1 MNYSGIFKIFVL
13 LTFFECTAQKQAKL
27 TFSKMLVEYAVNP
40 VNIDKQNPR
49 FSWIIK
55 SSERNQNQSAYRI
68 FVATN
73 LKLLTIEKADIWDS
87 GKINSIETIQHELTE
102 PVLKSNQKYF
112 WKVVIWD
119 GNNREFA
126 SPVASFETALLNE
139 NDWQAAW
146 IGGETESQN
155 LPEKGFISDKK
166 EQYNLP
172 DTIIHNGNSL
182 LLRKEVQIQKK
193 IKSARALV
201 TGLGFYE
208 FYINGQRVGENV
220 LAPAK
225 TPYHK
230 HILYD
235 TYDVTSLL
243 EKGENTLGFHL
254 GNGWYNPYKKW
265 WAQYRMQWFGHK
277 KAIGQIQISYTDGT
291 SEIIKTDET
300 WKFADGPIVYN
311 CVYDG
316 EIYDARLEQ
325 KGWCKAGF
333 DDSGWKQVTV
343 FEKPS
348 ARLESH
354 TMPAI
359 KVDQTIK
366 PKELKPYGNCRL
378 FDMEQNFT
386 GWVRIKVAGEKGTK
400 IKIRFAED
408 IHDDGTLDL
417 TSNENAKATAEFIL
431 KGEGIETY
439 EPRFTYFGFKYAE
452 VSAENGS
459 FDLKNVEGCVVHS
472 NNKQVGFFNCDNDLV
487 NKIHHATVWS
497 QKSNMLGYPMDC
509 PQRDERLGWFGDAQV
524 TAEEAM
530 FNFNMAQFY
539 ENWFEGIKDN
549 QDEKTGDLP
558 IISPQPYIW
567 DEGVEWSS
575 TYFTMLWQYY
585 LYYGDKQILARHYP
599 NLKRYMQFLDS
610 ISADYIVPSGW
621 IGDWGSL
628 VEGWKEGQPES
639 VPTAFYFWDAAILSK
654 IAKTLNNRS
663 DELFYENLALD
674 IRKAYNEKY
683 FNQETGNY
691 TDGSQMANAF
701 PLYLGIVPEEAK
713 EKVLENLINDIE
725 IKNDN
730 HLTTGVLGT
739 KYMPESLAQFGR
751 ADVAWNIINQKT
763 YPGWNKMMEKYTTVC
778 EFWTLKQSK
787 NHVMMGS
794 IDAWFYKYIAGIQ
807 IEESNPA
814 FSSIIIKPNL
824 LKGLNHTKAKT
835 ETIRGTVAAKWKIE
849 PDKLILEVDVPFN
862 TSAKIFIP
870 AGENS
875 EITEGDLPVKNS
887 GVIEYQG
894 FSDGYHQLKVN
905 SGSYK
910 FIALKM

>member
-1 MNYSGIFKIFVL
+1 MNRTNIFYAFALIAFWGCSIPER
-13 LTFFECTAQKQAKL
+13 TNL
-27 TFSKMLVEYAVNP
+27 TFSKMLVEYVVNP
-40 VNIDKQNPR
+40 VNIDNNNPR
-49 FSWIIK
+49 FSWIVE

-73 LKLLTIEKADIWDS
+73 RKLLASEKADFWDS
-87 GKINSIETIQHELTE
+87 GKINSSETIQHELAE
-102 PVLKSNQKYF
+102 NMLKSNQKYF

-119 GNNREFA
+119 GENREFA

-146 IGGETESQN
+146 IGGEAGSQT

-172 DTIIHNGNSL
+172 DTVIHNGNSL
-182 LLRKEVQIQKK
+182 LLRKEVQLQKK
-193 IKSARALV
+193 IKSARAFV

-220 LAPAK
+220 LSPAK

-230 HILYD
+230 YILYD
-235 TYDVTSLL
+235 TYDVTSLFK
-243 EKGENTLGFHL
+243 KGENAMGFHL

-277 KAIGQIQISYTDGT
+277 KAIGQVYISYTDGT
-291 SEIIKTDET
+291 SEIIKTDES
-300 WKFADGPIVYN
+300 WKFSDGPIVYN

-325 KGWCKAGF
+325 KGWCEAGF
-333 DDSGWKQVTV
+333 DDSGWKQVSIL
-343 FEKPS
+343 EKPT

-359 KVDQTIK
+359 KVIQTIK
-366 PKELKPYGNCRL
+366 PKELKPYGNSRL
-378 FDMEQNFT
+378 FDMEQNFS
-386 GWVRIKVAGEKGTK
+386 GWVRIKVSGEKGTK

-408 IHDDGTLDL
+408 IHDDGTIDVS
-417 TSNENAKATAEFIL
+417 SNENAKATAEYIL
-431 KGEGIETY
+431 NGEGIEIY
-439 EPRFTYFGFKYAE
+439 EPQFTYFGFKYAE
-452 VSAENGS
+452 ITSENGS
-459 FDLKNVEGCVVHS
+459 FDLKEIEGRVVHT
-472 NNKQVGFFNCDNDLV
+472 NNLPVGDFSCDNELV
-487 NKIHHATVWS
+487 NKIHRATVWS

-530 FNFNMAQFY
+530 LNFDMAQFY

-549 QDEKTGDLP
+549 QNEKTGDLP

-585 LYYGDKQILARHYP
+585 QVYGDKRILTRH
-599 NLKRYMQFLDS
+599 NNTMKRYMQFLDS
-610 ISADYIVPSGW
+610 ISTDFILPMGW
-621 IGDWGSL
+621 IGDWGSM
-628 VEGWKEGQPES
+628 VNRWNEGQPES
-639 VPTAFYFWDAAILSK
+639 VPTAFYYWDAKILSK
-654 IAKTLNNRS
+654 IAKVLNNEGDR
-663 DELFYENLALD
+663 LFYEKLAND
-674 IRKAYNEKY
+674 IRATYNKKY
-683 FNQETGNY
+683 FNYETGNY

-701 PLYLGIVPEEAK
+701 PLYLGIVPEDAK
-713 EKVLENLINDIE
+713 DKVLENLVKDIV
-725 IKNDN
+725 IANDN

-739 KYMPESLAQFGR
+739 KYMPEALAMFGKT
-751 ADVAWNIINQKT
+751 DVAWNIINQKT
-763 YPGWNKMMEKYTTVC
+763 YPGWNSMMEKYTTVC

-807 IEESNPA
+807 IDETNPA
-814 FSSIIIKPNL
+814 FSTFIIRPNIL
-824 LKGLNHTKAKT
+824 AGLSKAEGKT
-835 ETIRGTVAAKWKIE
+835 ETIRGTVSSKWNLESGKFT
-849 PDKLILEVDVPFN
+849 LEVLVPFN
-862 TSAKIFIP
+862 CKAKIFVP
-870 AGENS
+870 AEKS
-875 EITEGDLPVKNS
+875 AEITENGIPVRNAQ
-887 GVIEYQG
+887 GIEYIG
-894 FSDGYHQLKVN
+894 FSDGYHQLEVN

-910 FIALKM
+910 LVATKK

>member
-1 MNYSGIFKIFVL
+1 MNKTGIFYVFLIFAFL
-13 LTFFECTAQKQAKL
+13 GCSTRKNAKL
-27 TFSKMLVEYAVNP
+27 KFSKMLVEYAVNP

-73 LKLLTIEKADIWDS
+73 LKLLTNGKADIWDS
-87 GKINSIETIQHELTE
+87 GKINSNETIQHELTE
-102 PVLKSNQKYF
+102 SVLKSNQKYF

-126 SPVASFETALLNE
+126 SPVAIFETALLNE
-139 NDWQAAW
+139 NEWQAAW
-146 IGGETESQN
+146 IGGEADSQV

-172 DTIIHNGNSL
+172 DTVIHNGNSL

-193 IKSARALV
+193 IKSAKAFV

-235 TYDVTSLL
+235 TYEVTSLL
-243 EKGENTLGFHL
+243 KNGENTLGFHL

-325 KGWCKAGF
+325 KGWCETGF
-333 DDSGWKQVTV
+333 DDSAWKQVTV
-343 FEKPS
+343 FEKLY
-348 ARLESH
+348 ATLESH

-359 KVDQTIK
+359 KVVQTIK
-366 PKELKPYGNCRL
+366 PLELKPYANCRL

-386 GWVRIKVAGEKGTK
+386 GWVRIKVTGEKGTK

-408 IHDDGTLDL
+408 IHDDGTIDV
-417 TSNENAKATAEFIL
+417 TSNENAKASAEYIL

-459 FDLKNVEGCVVHS
+459 FDLQNVEGCVVHS
-472 NNKQVGFFNCDNDLV
+472 DNKQVGFFNCDNDLV

-530 FNFNMAQFY
+530 FNFDMAQFY

-558 IISPQPYIW
+558 IISPQPYIR

-575 TYFTMLWQYY
+575 TYFTMLWQFYQV
-585 LYYGDKQILARHYP
+585 YGDKQILAQHY
-599 NLKRYMQFLDS
+599 NSMKRYMQFLDS
-610 ISADYIVPSGW
+610 ISTDYIVPAGW

-628 VEGWKEGQPES
+628 VVGWKEGQPES

-654 IAKTLNNRS
+654 IAKTLNNSS
-663 DELFYENLALD
+663 DELFYENLAFD
-674 IRKAYNEKY
+674 IRRAYNQKY
-683 FNQETGNY
+683 FNPETGNY

-701 PLYLGIVPEEAK
+701 PLYLGLVPEEAI

-725 IKNDN
+725 IKNEN

-739 KYMPESLAQFGR
+739 KYMPEALAQFGR

-763 YPGWNKMMEKYTTVC
+763 YPGWNNMMEKYTTVC

-807 IEESNPA
+807 INETNPA
-814 FSSIIIKPNL
+814 FSSFIIKPNL
-824 LKGLNHTKAKT
+824 LNGLNHAEAKT
-835 ETIRGTVAAKWKIE
+835 ETIRGTVSTKWKIE
-849 PDKLILEVDVPFN
+849 PDKLILEVEVPFN
-862 TSAKIFIP
+862 TSAKIFVP
-870 AGENS
+870 AAENS
-875 EITEGDLPVKNS
+875 EITEEDLPVKNS
-887 GVIEYQG
+887 RVIEYQG